1 MKQGKRRRS
10 ALDVRARLL
19 LMLAAL
25 SLPLLIV
32 GLYQLYS
39 YRKSLSQQSAAVA
52 RVEAEAAAGALE
64 SWLETHPARAA
75 DPSALTQSE
84 ARELYV
90 RLTRRAR
97 PGAEGAVAVYDAQ
110 GRKVSL
116 RAGAAA
122 PAPSSLP
129 ERAGQEV
136 WSDGRQ
142 RVTVVTRTQPSG
154 WSVAAG
160 VPTPEGT
167 PGGRAILLLAAAWA
181 VTLAASSLLAVWG
194 VGRFTKPI
202 RSLAASAFALGEGRL
217 GERARVETDDEVGTL
232 AESFNAMAESLESKF
247 EAVRRQSAFIGEV
260 LDSLPLGVVVLDAKL
275 YVRKVNAAFAR
286 MAGRTPAELTGH
298 GLYDAAAGLAV
309 LSDVV
314 EDVRRTRRAFVNY
327 GLPLRLAAGVG
338 GDAAA
343 AVEVGAG
350 DEGAEGADG
359 QKFWDVTV
367 WPVTEQ
373 TEGRGDLILILSEV
387 SKRVRAERLATAAF
401 AAEKSRAAELAS
413 VINQMDEGVVIVD
426 SAGRYRLNRAA
437 ARVLGRREG
446 EFGGGVKALIV
457 DMTLRDPAGR
467 VLPAEET
474 PVCRALSGG
483 GHVPAGRYKI
493 VRRDGEER
501 VLSVSAT
508 PLVAGEGGRAE
519 GVVAVFRDVT
529 DDVRKHDELLDAY
542 GRLREHDRLKS
553 AFVANM
559 SHELRT
565 PLNVIIGL
573 CQLLSRDPGQPLA
586 PLQSD
591 AVARMERNGRALLE
605 MVNDMLDYSRLE
617 SGRAAL
623 HLERLAAEEVIGAVA
638 QGFEQEAREKG
649 IELRVEV
656 APEVGVVS
664 TDRRKLTQVVTCLVS
679 NALKFT
685 AAGSVTVS
693 AGAEGDERWY
703 IEVTDTG
710 IGISS
715 DALAYIFDEF
725 RQVDDRLTRSYNGVG
740 LGLAITRRVVEL
752 LGGQITVESRQ
763 NEGSRFHITWP
774 REARPRTGT
783 GSLVAP
789 RDDDSQP
796 GGEQRLLRAV

>member
-1 MKQGKRRRS
+1 MSRRGRRDS
-10 ALDVRARLL
+10 ALDVRTRLL
-19 LMLAAL
+19 LLLAVL

-39 YRKSLSQQSAAVA
+39 YRKSLSDQSAAIA
-52 RVEAEAAAGALE
+52 RTEAEAAAGALE
-64 SWLETHPARAA
+64 SWIESHPERAA
-75 DPSALTQSE
+75 DPRTLTPAE
-84 ARELYV
+84 ARELFG

-97 PGAEGAVAVYDAQ
+97 LEGQATVAVYDPE
-110 GRKVSL
+110 GRPVAL
-116 RAGAAA
+116 RAGA
-122 PAPSSLP
+122 PAPVPAELP
-129 ERAGQEV
+129 ARASIEP
-136 WSDGRQ
+136 WSDGVS

-160 VPTPEGT
+160 VPAPEGT
-167 PGGRAILLLAAAWA
+167 PGGRSVLLLASAWFL
-181 VTLAASSLLAVWG
+181 TLATSSLLAVWA

-202 RSLAASAFALGEGRL
+202 RSLATSASALGEGNLR
-217 GERARVETDDEVGTL
+217 ERARVETDDEVGTL
-232 AESFNAMAESLESKF
+232 AESFNTMAESLESKF
-247 EAVRRQSAFIGEV
+247 EAVKQQSAFIGEV
-260 LDSLPLGVVVLDAKL
+260 LDSLPLAVVVLDAKL

-286 MAGRTPAELTGH
+286 VTGSAASELTGRR
-298 GLYDAAAGLAV
+298 LYEAAAGLSV

-327 GLPLRLAAGVG
+327 GLPLRLAAVEGDG
-338 GDAAA
+338 GAF
-343 AVEVGAG
+343 VNG
-350 DEGAEGADG
+350 DSLSGAEGESG

-367 WPVTEQ
+367 WPITEQ

-426 SAGRYRLNRAA
+426 RDGRYRLNRAA
-437 ARVLGRREG
+437 ARVFGRREG
-446 EFGGGVKALIV
+446 EFAGGVKALVV
-457 DMTLRDPAGR
+457 DMTLRDNDGR
-467 VLPAEET
+467 VLAAEET
-474 PVCRALSGG
+474 PVCRALSQGE
-483 GHVPAGRYKI
+483 HVSAEQYKV

-508 PLVAGEGGRAE
+508 PLRGEGGGAE
-519 GVVAVFRDVT
+519 GVVAVFRDIT
-529 DDVRKHDELLDAY
+529 EGVRKHEELLTAY
-542 GRLREHDRLKS
+542 DRLREHDRLKS

-573 CQLLSRDPGQPLA
+573 CQLLSRDAGQPLA
-586 PLQSD
+586 PLQAD
-591 AVARMERNGRALLE
+591 AIGRMERNGRALLE

-617 SGRAAL
+617 AGRSAL
-623 HLERLAAEEVIGAVA
+623 YLEQVEAGEVIGSVA
-638 QGFEQEAREKG
+638 RGFEAEAREKK

-664 TDRRKLTQVVTCLVS
+664 TDRRKLTQVVSCLVS

-685 AAGSVTVS
+685 SAGSVSVS
-693 AGAEGDERWY
+693 AGAADDERWY

-715 DALAYIFDEF
+715 DALAYIFDGF

-740 LGLAITRRVVEL
+740 LGLAITRRIVEL
-752 LGGQITVESRQ
+752 LGGEIKVESRQ
-763 NEGSRFHITWP
+763 NEGSRFRITWP
-774 REARPRTGT
+774 REAHPRTGT
-783 GSLVAP
+783 GSLIAP
-789 RDDDSQP
+789 RDEADATQP
-796 GGEQRLLRAV
+796 RRLRAV

>member
-1 MKQGKRRRS
+1 
-10 ALDVRARLL
+10 
-19 LMLAAL
+19 MLAVL

-39 YRKSLSQQSAAVA
+39 YRKSLSDQSAAIA

-64 SWLETHPARAA
+64 SWIETHAAEAA
-75 DPSALTQSE
+75 DPQTLTQPQ
-84 ARELYV
+84 ARELYM

-97 PGAEGAVAVYDAQ
+97 PGMQAAVAVYDAQ
-110 GRKVSL
+110 GRPVSL
-116 RAGAAA
+116 RVGA
-122 PAPSSLP
+122 PAPEPVELP
-129 ERAGQEV
+129 VRTAQEP
-136 WSDGRQ
+136 WSDGVN
-142 RVTVVTRTQPSG
+142 RVTFVTRTQPTG

-160 VPTPEGT
+160 VPAPEGT
-167 PGGRAILLLAAAWA
+167 PGGRSILLLAAAW
-181 VTLAASSLLAVWG
+181 VLTLVASCLLAVWA

-202 RSLAASAFALGEGRL
+202 RSLATSASALGEGNLR
-217 GERARVETDDEVGTL
+217 ERVEVETADEVGTL
-232 AESFNAMAESLESKF
+232 AQSFNAMAQSLESKF
-247 EAVRRQSAFIGEV
+247 DAVEQQSAFIGEV

-286 MAGRTPAELTGH
+286 MTGREAQELTGR
-298 GLYDAAAGLAV
+298 GLYEAAAGFSV

-327 GLPLRLAAGVG
+327 GLTLRLGVVEDESNTVENNAGS
-338 GDAAA
+338 DA
-343 AVEVGAG
+343 
-350 DEGAEGADG
+350 
-359 QKFWDVTV
+359 QKFWDVTI
-367 WPVTEQ
+367 WPVMEQ
-373 TEGRGDLILILSEV
+373 TEGRGDLILIVSEV

-413 VINQMDEGVVIVD
+413 VINQMNEGVVIVD
-426 SAGRYRLNRAA
+426 RDGRYRLNEAA
-437 ARVLGRREG
+437 ARVLGRRVG
-446 EFGGGVKALIV
+446 EFGGGVKSLIV
-457 DMTLRDPAGR
+457 DMTLRDAEGR
-467 VLPAEET
+467 VLAAEET
-474 PVCRALSGG
+474 PISRALSAGE
-483 GHVPAGRYKI
+483 HVSAERCSVI
-493 VRRDGEER
+493 RSDGETR

-508 PLVAGEGGRAE
+508 PLKGDGGRAE
-519 GVVAVFRDVT
+519 GVVAVFRDIT
-529 DDVRKHDELLDAY
+529 DDVRKHEELLSAY
-542 GRLREHDRLKS
+542 DRLREHDRLKS

-573 CQLLSRDPGQPLA
+573 CQLLARDPVQTLA

-591 AVARMERNGRALLE
+591 AVTRMERNGRALLE

-617 SGRAAL
+617 AGRSAL
-623 HLERLAAEEVIGAVA
+623 HLEVLEVTDIIGAVTR
-638 QGFEQEAREKG
+638 GFETEAREKN

-656 APEVGVVS
+656 SNEVKSVR

-685 AAGSVTVS
+685 SAGSVSVS
-693 AGAEGDERWY
+693 AGVVDTDGWY

-715 DALAYIFDEF
+715 DALAYIFDGF

-740 LGLAITRRVVEL
+740 LGLAITRRIVEL
-752 LGGQITVESRQ
+752 LGGEITVESRQ
-763 NEGSRFHITWP
+763 NEGSRFRITWP
-774 REARPRTGT
+774 REAHPRTGT

-789 RDDDSQP
+789 RAESQP
-796 GGEQRLLRAV
+796 EELQRRLRAV